1 MEEVCKSLSS
11 LLQDGHHAE
20 EKAKPTDLPKAPFLE
35 GCSCRVL
42 AGVGDT
48 SVSQQEEHEKG
59 NWCVEAREGSEGS
72 SDGSVE
78 SALN

>member
-1 MEEVCKSLSS
+1 MLKRKQSLRIC
-11 LLQDGHHAE
+11 Q
-20 EKAKPTDLPKAPFLE
+20 KPFLE

-48 SVSQQEEHEKG
+48 SGSQQEEHEKG

-78 SALN
+78 SALK